1 MSPAPT
7 WGVPPFVLLR
17 LLHKIVITM
26 TVALDHLAGL
36 YTPTVNSD
44 VLLSRLER
52 ALLGVFGESNLAML
66 EEVGCVVDEVADAE
80 ERRELVEE
88 IKSEIVEVLVNE
100 RASMAMR
107 P

>member
-1 MSPAPT
+1 MSPSSVFGLA
-7 WGVPPFVLLR
+7 PFVILR
-17 LLHKIVITM
+17 ILHKITITI

-36 YTPTVNSD
+36 YTPTVNSE
-44 VLLSRLER
+44 VALSRLER
-52 ALLGVFGESNLAML
+52 AAVAVFGESNRAMV
-66 EEVGCVVDEVADAE
+66 EEVGCIVDDVSVPE

-88 IKSEIVEVLVNE
+88 VKSSIVETLVNE